1 MSASAAIFCIAR
13 AREHKRGAWRDRNCT
28 EERIPLS
35 ISRRNLLRHIGVGAV
50 VGASPALRAFPLPRA
65 TAAQW
70 KNSVSAA
77 PPSSVTTAS
86 NPILLY
92 RNENPYGPSEKVL
105 AVLRE
110 SAASANR
117 YPRTEY
123 DTLVDKLVALHKVK
137 REQIVLGCGSGEI
150 LCMAALAFLKPGK
163 KLLQAAPT
171 FPALARLAQTAG
183 VEVVEV
189 PLNKRYEHD
198 LGAMLDHARTPT
210 GLVYIVN
217 PNNPTGTLT
226 PRKEIEAFISK
237 LPSDVVVLI
246 DEAYHH
252 FVAPVGAYESF
263 LDQPVSDPRLIVSR
277 TFSKIYGLAGM
288 RIGYAVATP
297 EIARCLAAG
306 FPGWSVSIVSAR
318 AASAAL
324 DDVDYV
330 RLGIRR
336 NTDDRQEF
344 MNQVNARMLRAID
357 SQTNFVMMNPMRPP
371 DEVIQHLKKNNI
383 FIGPKYPLLDKYIR
397 VSLGTPAEMQA
408 FWRVWDLMPPVD
420 KMAM

>member
-1 MSASAAIFCIAR
+1 V
-13 AREHKRGAWRDRNCT
+13 
-28 EERIPLS
+28 S
-35 ISRRNLLRHIGVGAV
+35 ISRRNFFRNLGAGALVGA
-50 VGASPALRAFPLPRA
+50 AAPALRGLPLPPGLEESPWGNSTPA
-65 TAAQW
+65 GAA
-70 KNSVSAA
+70 VAVE
-77 PPSSVTTAS
+77 PV
-86 NPILLY
+86 LLY

-110 SAASANR
+110 SASVGNR

-123 DTLVDKLVALHKVK
+123 DTLLDKLATLHKVK

-150 LCMAALAFLKPGK
+150 LCMAAMAFLKPGK
-163 KLLQAAPT
+163 RLVEAAPT
-171 FPALARLAQTAG
+171 FPALGKLAQTAG
-183 VEVVEV
+183 VEVADV

-198 LGAMLDHARTPT
+198 LPAMLDRVTGTSTSSKSSPGA

-226 PRKEIEAFISK
+226 PRKDIEAFIAK
-237 LPSDVVVLI
+237 LPGDVTVLI

-252 FVAPVGAYESF
+252 FVTPGADYESF
-263 LDQPVSDPRLIVSR
+263 LDRPIADARVIVAR

-297 EIARCLAAG
+297 ENAKRLATG
-306 FPGWSVSIVSAR
+306 FPGWSVSVVSAR

-324 DDVDYV
+324 DDLDYA
-330 RLGIRR
+330 RLGVKR

-344 MNQVNARMLRAID
+344 MNQANARMLRCID
-357 SQTNFVMMNPMRPP
+357 SQTNFVMMNPQRPP
-371 DEVIQHLKKNNI
+371 DEVIDHLKKRNI
-383 FIGPKYPLLDKYIR
+383 LIGPKYPALDKYIR
-397 VSLGTPAEMQA
+397 ISLGKPEEMKIFWQA
-408 FWRVWDLMPPVD
+408 WDELPPTA

>member
-1 MSASAAIFCIAR
+1 MSV
-13 AREHKRGAWRDRNCT
+13 
-28 EERIPLS
+28 
-35 ISRRNLLRHIGVGAV
+35 SRRTLLRNIGVGAV
-50 VGASPALRAFPLPRA
+50 VGAAAPALRGLAVAPSTEAALWGNSAPAATRA
-65 TAAQW
+65 GG
-70 KNSVSAA
+70 SVE
-77 PPSSVTTAS
+77 VG
-86 NPILLY
+86 PILLY

-110 SAASANR
+110 SVTASNR

-123 DTLVDKLVALHKVK
+123 DTLTEKLAALHHVK

-150 LCMAALAFLKPGK
+150 LCMAALTFLKPGK
-163 KLLQAAPT
+163 KLVQAAPT
-171 FPALARLAQTAG
+171 FPALGRLAQTAG
-183 VEVVEV
+183 VEVADM

-198 LGAMLDHARTPT
+198 LGAMLDRARSST
-210 GLVYIVN
+210 GLVYVVN
-217 PNNPTGTLT
+217 PNNPTGSIT
-226 PRKEIEAFISK
+226 PRKDIEAFVSK
-237 LPSDVVVLI
+237 LPSDVTVLI

-252 FVAPVGAYESF
+252 FASPGASYESF
-263 LDQPVSDPRLIVSR
+263 LDRPLGDPRVIVCR

-297 EIARCLAAG
+297 EIAKRLGSG
-306 FPGWSVSIVSAR
+306 FPGWSVSVVSAR

-330 RLGIRR
+330 RLGIKR

-357 SQTNFVMMNPMRPP
+357 SQTNFVMLNPMRPP
-371 DEVIQHLKKNNI
+371 TEVIEHLKKNNI
-383 FIGPKYPLLDKYIR
+383 LIGPVYPALDKYNR
-397 VSLGTPAEMQA
+397 VSLGTPGEMQL
-408 FWRVWDLMPPVD
+408 FWRAWDLMPPTG

>member
-1 MSASAAIFCIAR
+1 
-13 AREHKRGAWRDRNCT
+13 
-28 EERIPLS
+28 
-35 ISRRNLLRHIGVGAV
+35 
-50 VGASPALRAFPLPRA
+50 VGASPSLCSFPLSWA
-65 TAAQW
+65 TAAQSE
-70 KNSVSAA
+70 NPVSAA
-77 PPSSVTTAS
+77 QPPSVATAA

-92 RNENPYGPSEKVL
+92 RNENPYGPSETVL

-110 SAASANR
+110 SAASGNR

-123 DTLVDKLVALHKVK
+123 DTLVDKLAALHNVK
-137 REQIVLGCGSGEI
+137 SEQIVLGCGSGEI
-150 LCMAALAFLKPGK
+150 LRMAALTFLKPGK

-171 FPALARLAQTAG
+171 FPALGRLAQTAG
-183 VEVVEV
+183 VEVVDV

-198 LGAMLDHARTPT
+198 LGVMLDRACTPT

-263 LDQPVSDPRLIVSR
+263 LDRPVSDPRVIVSR

-297 EIARCLAAG
+297 EIAKRLAAG
-306 FPGWSVSIVSAR
+306 FPGWSVSVVSAR

-330 RLGIRR
+330 HLGFKR

-357 SQTNFVMMNPMRPP
+357 SQTNFVMMNPMHPP
-371 DEVIQHLKKNNI
+371 DEVIEHLKKNNI
-383 FIGPKYPLLDKYIR
+383 LIGPKYPVLNKYIR
-397 VSLGTPAEMQA
+397 VSLGTPGEMQA
-408 FWRVWDLMPPVD
+408 FWRVWDLMPPAG

>member
-1 MSASAAIFCIAR
+1 M
-13 AREHKRGAWRDRNCT
+13 
-28 EERIPLS
+28 S
-35 ISRRNLLRHIGVGAV
+35 ISRRNLLRNIGVGAV
-50 VGASPALRAFPLPRA
+50 VGASAPALRGFPFPRVTGA
-65 TAAQW
+65 LW

-77 PPSSVTTAS
+77 QPSSVATAAD
-86 NPILLY
+86 PILLY

-110 SAASANR
+110 SAASGNR

-123 DTLVDKLVALHKVK
+123 DTLVDKLATLHNVK
-137 REQIVLGCGSGEI
+137 RDQIVLGCGSGEI
-150 LCMAALAFLKPGK
+150 LCMAAFAFLKPGK
-163 KLLQAAPT
+163 KLVEAAPT
-171 FPALARLAQTAG
+171 FLALGRLAQTAG
-183 VEVVEV
+183 VEVADV

-198 LGAMLDHARTPT
+198 LGVMLDRARSST

-217 PNNPTGTLT
+217 PNNPTGTIT

-237 LPSDVVVLI
+237 LPPDVTVLI

-252 FVAPVGAYESF
+252 FVAPWGAYESF
-263 LDQPVSDPRLIVSR
+263 LGRPIGDPRVIVSR

-297 EIARCLAAG
+297 EIAKRLTAG
-306 FPGWSVSIVSAR
+306 LPRWSVSIVSAR

-330 RLGIRR
+330 RLGFKR

-357 SQTNFVMMNPMRPP
+357 SQTNFVMVNPMRPP
-371 DEVIQHLKKNNI
+371 EEVIEHLKKNNVL
-383 FIGPKYPLLDKYIR
+383 IGPKYPVLDKYIR
-397 VSLGTPAEMQA
+397 VSLGTPGEMQA
-408 FWRVWDLMPPVD
+408 FWRVWDLMPPPG